1 MDQDKSFNQVMAQLG
16 EFANGLTLKQKAT
29 LLGGALL
36 VAATLFVFV
45 RLIHKPDYKPLY
57 SGMKAEEAQAV
68 ASKLGAKNIQYELS
82 PDGTSISVAAEQLDA
97 ARLEAVADGVPH
109 SGRMGFEIF
118 DKPNWGGSDFSEK
131 VNYQRA
137 LEGELER
144 TIQTLSEV
152 EAARVHLVVPG
163 ESIFL
168 QDQREAKAAVMVK
181 LRGGRYSEETSR
193 AIQRL
198 VASSVDRLRPE
209 NVTVVDAETNR
220 PLDGASGGGPAG
232 RGSELEQQLADKL
245 IKTLEPVVGSQRARA
260 SVRVEYDLTSGE
272 EEQETYD
279 PEKTVALTVQK
290 SEERSGNTASVGI
303 PGTASNVPGSQT
315 TQVSASR
322 NEDGSQSSSR
332 SESGTYAVNKLVR
345 HTVLPAGRVKRV
357 AAALL
362 IDDAV
367 DVSEQGG
374 HRTESRR
381 KRTPEEMKQI
391 EELASAAIGID
402 AGRGD
407 VLSVQNLSFQQS
419 WEEKPVPPNALEKT
433 RKVVSEYAGALRY
446 LGIVLLFLVIYAM
459 LLRPVKNQALAAFR
473 QIGCPPS
480 VSKGKLVAGG
490 AGALQGVDGL
500 QLDADNIDFG
510 QATPESKRSAALK
523 RHLLE
528 KVKSEPAATS
538 RLVQSW
544 IRQGGAE

>member
-1 MDQDKSFNQVMAQLG
+1 MDQDKSLNQVMAQLG
-16 EFANGLTLKQKAT
+16 EFAKGLTLKQKAM
-29 LLGGALL
+29 LIGGAIL

-45 RLIHKPDYKPLY
+45 KLLHKPDYKPLY
-57 SGMKAEEAQAV
+57 SGMKADEAHAV

-97 ARLEAVADGVPH
+97 ARLEAVSDGVPH

-152 EAARVHLVVPG
+152 ESARVHLVVPG

-181 LRGGRYSEETSR
+181 LKGGRYSEETWR

-220 PLDGASGGGPAG
+220 PLDGGFGSGQSG
-232 RGSELEQQLADKL
+232 RGYELEQQLADKL
-245 IKTLEPVVGSQRARA
+245 IKTLEPVLGAQRARA
-260 SVRVEYDLTSGE
+260 SVRIEYDLTSGE
-272 EEQETYD
+272 EDQETYD
-279 PEKTVALTVQK
+279 PEKTVALTMQK
-290 SEERSGNTASVGI
+290 TEERSGNSATGGV

-315 TQVSASR
+315 TQVAATR
-322 NEDGSQSSSR
+322 NDDGSQSSSR
-332 SESGTYAVNKLVR
+332 SESGAYAVNKLVR
-345 HTVLPAGRVKRV
+345 HTVLPAGRIERI

-362 IDDAV
+362 IDDAIEV
-367 DVSEQGG
+367 KEQGG
-374 HRTESRR
+374 HKIESRR
-381 KRTPEEMKQI
+381 KRSAEEMKQI

-402 AGRGD
+402 VGRGD
-407 VLSVQNLSFQQS
+407 VLSVRNLSFQQS
-419 WEEKPVPPNALEKT
+419 VEEPPLPPSKIEKT
-433 RKVVSEYAGALRY
+433 RKVLNEYTGALRY
-446 LGIVLLFLVIYAM
+446 LGIVLLFFVVYAI
-459 LLRPVKNQALAAFR
+459 LLRPVKNQALTALR
-473 QIGCPPS
+473 QIGRPA
-480 VSKGKLVAGG
+480 VSGRPIAAVGKAQLQG
-490 AGALQGVDGL
+490 AGAV
-500 QLDADNIDFG
+500 QLEANEIDLG

-528 KVKSEPAATS
+528 KVKAEPVAAS

>member
-1 MDQDKSFNQVMAQLG
+1 VDQDKSFNQVIAQLG
-16 EFANGLTLKQKAT
+16 EFANGLTLKQRAT
-29 LLGGALL
+29 LIGGALL

-45 RLIHKPDYKPLY
+45 QLIHKPDFKPLY
-57 SGMKAEEAQAV
+57 SGMKADEAQTV
-68 ASKLGAKNIQYELS
+68 ASRLGAKSIKYELS

-97 ARLEAVADGVPH
+97 ARLEAVSDGVPH

-144 TIQTLSEV
+144 TIQTLGEV

-163 ESIFL
+163 DSIFL

-181 LRGGRYSEETSR
+181 LKGGRYSEETSR

-220 PLDGASGGGPAG
+220 PLDGGAGSGSGG

-245 IKTLEPVVGSQRARA
+245 IKTLEPVVGPQRARA

-290 SEERSGNTASVGI
+290 TEERSGNTASAGI

-315 TQVSASR
+315 TQVPAR
-322 NEDGSQSSSR
+322 NDDGSQSSSR

-345 HTVLPAGRVKRV
+345 HTVMPAGRMKRI

-362 IDDAV
+362 VDDAI

-374 HRTESRR
+374 HKTELRR
-381 KRTPEEMKQI
+381 KRTPEEIKQI

-402 AGRGD
+402 AARGD
-407 VLSVQNLSFQQS
+407 VLSVQNLSFQHS
-419 WEEKPVPPNALEKT
+419 SEEAPQPPSKVEKT
-433 RKVVSEYAGALRY
+433 RKIVSDYAGVLRY
-446 LGIVLLFLVIYAM
+446 VAIVLLFLVVYAI
-459 LLRPVKNQALAAFR
+459 LLRPVKNQALATLR
-473 QIGCPPS
+473 QIGRAPS
-480 VSKGKLVAGG
+480 VSKGKLAAGSKSE
-490 AGALQGVDGL
+490 LQGASAL
-500 QLDADNIDFG
+500 QLDADEIDLG
-510 QATPESKRSAALK
+510 QATPESKRNAALK

-528 KVKSEPAATS
+528 KVKSEPAAAS